1 MSVTRVGGLGNG
13 LMNRA
18 IPMAASILALVAG
31 AYQAWCIPMLLHTA
45 STFSDTFTGHELYTT
60 SFHRFVVWWLTI
72 EAALSFVAAL
82 ALILGGGMVLAAKS
96 LGRGFIIIGCLIAV
110 VHTGVGWV
118 IVNNTLHRFAEIGAE
133 DSAFL
138 WFNALSRPAIVLLLV
153 AVPVISA
160 MLALLPATRR
170 WCRGTPTGAVTTETG
185 VAQADPARTAE
196 TD

>member
-1 MSVTRVGGLGNG
+1 
-13 LMNRA
+13 MNRA

-31 AYQAWCIPMLLHTA
+31 AYQAWCIPLLLHTA
-45 STFSDTFTGHELYTT
+45 SIFSGTFTGPEIYTT

-72 EAALSFVAAL
+72 EAAVSFVAAL

-118 IVNNTLHRFAEIGAE
+118 IVNNILHRFAETGAQ
-133 DSAFL
+133 DYAFL
-138 WFNALSRPAIVLLLV
+138 WFNMSSRLVIVLPLV
-153 AVPVISA
+153 AVPVITA
-160 MLALLPATRR
+160 TLALLPATRR
-170 WCRGTPTGAVTTETG
+170 WCRGTPTGAVTTATG
-185 VAQADPARTAE
+185 AAQADPARTAE